1 MNLEVKVKMYNMMIV
16 DDEPLT
22 REYMKINIPLLN
34 DKWQVTLEAEEGQ
47 EALEL
52 LEKNHIDL
60 VITDIKMP
68 VMDGLELCR
77 IINERF
83 PKIKVIILSGYDEFA
98 YAKEAIKYGINEY
111 ILKPIVKNEVKAALE
126 KVTQKIESELEKEIA
141 YKGLVN
147 LSEYSKEQITK
158 YFFKALLFDSAVE
171 IKALYPI
178 IFRFRISIVESEVA
192 VMVISIDEDCILSQ
206 RLQLNEIPVLKF
218 LLNQVAEEIAKKD
231 NYLVCIDK
239 KGNTAILVN
248 GENKNEIHERC
259 VHFYN
264 EIKLRI
270 KSSTGVSV
278 TAGIGT
284 IAGDEQQLN
293 ISYNNALMS
302 QECSLFKGSSSLI
315 DHEDY
320 KQYQEQ
326 ISDLD
331 KCILSIKSAL
341 LDNDEVSLSISLKN
355 YIGHINKFSM
365 DSVIRYGIFLID
377 CISGLN
383 SSFTDEIR
391 QNSLKMLRTACQ
403 NHEGNLVINDVI
415 KNFKYIARYAFSSE
429 LPESENIDDNDIVQK
444 AKEYIYVH
452 YREPLSLALIAEK
465 IGVSSS
471 YLSNIFHK
479 SVGES
484 YIKFLTRVRMEQAEK
499 LLKSTPPYK
508 VYDISE
514 KVGYISVKHFS
525 FIFKKYFKISPGEYQ
540 EKYLAEINN

>member
-1 MNLEVKVKMYNMMIV
+1 M
-16 DDEPLT
+16 
-22 REYMKINIPLLN
+22 
-34 DKWQVTLEAEEGQ
+34 
-47 EALEL
+47 
-52 LEKNHIDL
+52 
-60 VITDIKMP
+60 
-68 VMDGLELCR
+68 
-77 IINERF
+77 
-83 PKIKVIILSGYDEFA
+83 
-98 YAKEAIKYGINEY
+98 
-111 ILKPIVKNEVKAALE
+111 
-126 KVTQKIESELEKEIA
+126 
-141 YKGLVN
+141 
-147 LSEYSKEQITK
+147 
-158 YFFKALLFDSAVE
+158 
-171 IKALYPI
+171 
-178 IFRFRISIVESEVA
+178 
-192 VMVISIDEDCILSQ
+192 
-206 RLQLNEIPVLKF
+206 
-218 LLNQVAEEIAKKD
+218 
-231 NYLVCIDK
+231 
-239 KGNTAILVN
+239 
-248 GENKNEIHERC
+248 
-259 VHFYN
+259 HFYN

-293 ISYNNALMS
+293 ISYNNALIS

-331 KCILSIKSAL
+331 KCILAIKSAL

-465 IGVSSS
+465 
-471 YLSNIFHK
+471 
-479 SVGES
+479 
-484 YIKFLTRVRMEQAEK
+484 
-499 LLKSTPPYK
+499 
-508 VYDISE
+508 
-514 KVGYISVKHFS
+514 
-525 FIFKKYFKISPGEYQ
+525 
-540 EKYLAEINN
+540 